1 MDMYEQIRLISACVH
16 TFSAVV
22 LCVTVDSFESEN
34 AAAGV
39 RPCPSEQ
46 YTGTHVQYYKYA
58 YIFHL
63 HYASFSL
70 FLLSDS
76 WRLRGIARV
85 VVVLYASYPLSTLV
99 YFI

>member
-1 MDMYEQIRLISACVH
+1 MQLQAFAHAHVSSI
-16 TFSAVV
+16 
-22 LCVTVDSFESEN
+22 
-34 AAAGV
+34 
-39 RPCPSEQ
+39 
-46 YTGTHVQYYKYA
+46 TGTHVQYYKYA